1 MRSAPLMRKIHRMGD
16 KGRVDTTSKLTDIK
30 EISRYAMTSGEIPE
44 GCDDA
49 AALLF
54 LALRALYREYEK
66 GYITQEQA
74 TKEKAK
80 ALKAYGGWRFWEN
93 VFAETARRNNEL
105 DKLKPAIAAGS
116 CEMCKKIVAI
126 TEGRTTA

>member
-1 MRSAPLMRKIHRMGD
+1 MRKIHRMGAQRGMG
-16 KGRVDTTSKLTDIK
+16 KTGKLTDIK

-54 LALRALYREYEK
+54 LTLRALYREYEK

-80 ALKAYGGWRFWEN
+80 AIQAYKGWRHWEF

-105 DKLKPAIAAGS
+105 DKLKPSIAAGN

>member
-1 MRSAPLMRKIHRMGD
+1 MRKIHRMGD
-16 KGRVDTTSKLTDIK
+16 QRGMGKTSKLTDIR
-30 EISRYAMTSGEIPE
+30 EISRYAMTSSEIPE

-49 AALLF
+49 AAMLF
-54 LALRALYREYEK
+54 LTLRALYREYEK

-80 ALKAYGGWRFWEN
+80 ALRAYEGWRFWEN
-93 VFAETARRNNEL
+93 IFAETARRNNEL
-105 DKLKPAIAAGS
+105 DKIKPAIAAGS
-116 CEMCKKIVAI
+116 CETCKKIIAI

>member
-1 MRSAPLMRKIHRMGD
+1 MGD
-16 KGRVDTTSKLTDIK
+16 KGRVDKTSKLTDIR
-30 EISRYAMTSGEIPE
+30 EISRYAMVTNSIPE

-54 LALRALYREYEK
+54 LTLRALYREYEK

-80 ALKAYGGWRFWEN
+80 ALRAYEGWRFWEG

-105 DKLKPAIAAGS
+105 DKIKPAIAAGS

>member
-1 MRSAPLMRKIHRMGD
+1 MRSAPLMRKIHRMGAQRGMG
-16 KGRVDTTSKLTDIK
+16 KTGKLTDIK
-30 EISRYAMTSGEIPE
+30 EISRYAMTSNEIPE

-80 ALKAYGGWRFWEN
+80 ALRAYGGWRFWEN

-116 CEMCKKIVAI
+116 CEMCKKLVAI